1 MVPNG
6 SILGPALYNIFMCD
20 LLAVLNETSIANYV
34 DNCTT
39 KILGD
44 LPAKVVKS
52 LETCSVKLF

>member
-1 MVPNG
+1 
-6 SILGPALYNIFMCD
+6 MCD
-20 LLAVLNETSIANYV
+20 LLAVLNETSTANYV

-39 KILGD
+39 KVLGD